1 MNRTNRIHTFDK
13 ILHSIY
19 IYVHASQKFNITSN
33 IRIIFLLFLF
43 FYFFI
48 FFFPLFFLNLRQEQH
63 TSVCYFPFNNYRRSC
78 TTLVWNYTPLPS
90 PLVLER
96 TRYYVALMMAYK
108 QRRWPR
114 VSTRRRWGLEINFPG
129 IHHSSGNSSSSN
141 RFCPAR
147 PTLSF
152 SARPLPPLRV
162 TSHRIRLHWMDSI
175 TRPE

>member
-13 ILHSIY
+13 IILFIY
-19 IYVHASQKFNITSN
+19 TCTHRKNLTSR
-33 IRIIFLLFLF
+33 RIFVLFLLLF
-43 FYFFI
+43 SYFYFFI
-48 FFFPLFFLNLRQEQH
+48 HFFFPLFFLNLRHEQH

-152 SARPLPPLRV
+152 SALPPSLRV